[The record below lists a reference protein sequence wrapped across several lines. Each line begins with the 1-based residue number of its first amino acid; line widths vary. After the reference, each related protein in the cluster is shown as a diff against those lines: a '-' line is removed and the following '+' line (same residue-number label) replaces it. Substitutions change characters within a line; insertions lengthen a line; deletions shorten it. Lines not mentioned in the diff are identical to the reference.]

1 MWPIGLVSKSFPL
14 HVSLGGLGDDA
25 PHEKFSVRARVWR
38 AWGVFVGAMPKRDR
52 AVAEATDAAV
62 ALRLTGGVGQY
73 AGLVKQ
79 RKKRQLCDVELVA
92 AGHSVWA
99 HRCVLASCSKYVRHR
114 PVAPCMLP
122 TRLSTH
128 QVL

>member
-1 MWPIGLVSKSFPL
+1 MNLMQAIDTSGR
-14 HVSLGGLGDDA
+14 LGDYVRKPTYEERVA
-25 PHEKFSVRARVWR
+25 NLEKRAD
-38 AWGVFVGAMPKRDR
+38 GTY
-52 AVAEATDAAV
+52 AEKEV
-62 ALRLTGGVGQY
+62 L
-73 AGLVKQ
+73 LVKQ

-114 PVAPCMLP
+114 PVAPCMLL